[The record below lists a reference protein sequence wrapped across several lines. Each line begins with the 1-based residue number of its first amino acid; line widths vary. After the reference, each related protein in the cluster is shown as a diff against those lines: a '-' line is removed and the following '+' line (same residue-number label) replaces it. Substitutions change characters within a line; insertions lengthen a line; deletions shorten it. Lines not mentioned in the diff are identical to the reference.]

1 MSNEYNYLTGK
12 SNKKKVTG
20 LGKIFMVNSKT
31 HGFIHRRLFLL
42 RIEVMGYELI
52 KSATLLKTFLKAHL
66 LPKYKLYILL
76 LFHNISHS

>member
-1 MSNEYNYLTGK
+1 MSNEYYYLTGK

-20 LGKIFMVNSKT
+20 LGKIFISKT

-52 KSATLLKTFLKAHL
+52 KSATLLKTLLKAHL

>member
-1 MSNEYNYLTGK
+1 MSNEYYYLTGK

-52 KSATLLKTFLKAHL
+52 
-66 LPKYKLYILL
+66 
-76 LFHNISHS
+76 